1 RPHRITLPPLAPL
14 HTKTRRFLASKHPT
28 IARSWAASQHA
39 GSDSQAYL
47 ESLGSSD
54 SADLFRAANDPQT
67 PSTPSP
73 DAGLCYRIMDGHG
86 TINPAA
92 LNSTLDNSAYNNRGL
107 KRSRSPA
114 EPADTGTSAANV

>member
-1 RPHRITLPPLAPL
+1 M
-14 HTKTRRFLASKHPT
+14 
-28 IARSWAASQHA
+28 
-39 GSDSQAYL
+39 
-47 ESLGSSD
+47 SL
-54 SADLFRAANDPQT
+54 PQT